1 MRILVAED
9 NVVIQRIL
17 ETSLKTWGYEVI
29 LASDGTEAWK
39 ILAGPNAPQLA
50 ILDWMMPGLSG
61 IELCRKI
68 RQEMREP
75 YTYVILLTALHGDDE
90 LVTGME
96 AGADDYITKPFK
108 LPELRVR
115 LRAGRRVIDLQTD
128 LVQAR
133 EALRL
138 KASRDQLTGLWNH
151 EEIFRLLDLE
161 LFRAER
167 QQTPVAIVLAD
178 LDHFKKIN
186 DTFGHLAGDSV
197 LRIVAQKF
205 KSLVRPYDS
214 VGRYGGDEFLF
225 VLPGCDRASALAL
238 IERIRAN
245 VCAEKLETTEGQIPV
260 TLSMGLIVHS
270 QHEGGDAK
278 AVLRDTDA
286 RSTVPRMAAATRSPS
301 WAKSSPPHPHCPL
314 PEAER

>member
-9 NVVIQRIL
+9 NVVFQRIL
-17 ETSLKTWGYEVI
+17 ENNLKAWGYEVI
-29 LASDGTEAWK
+29 LTPDGTEAWK
-39 ILAGPNAPQLA
+39 ILSGPDAPQLA
-50 ILDWMMPGLSG
+50 ILDWMMPGLNG
-61 IELCRKI
+61 IELCKKI

-75 YTYVILLTALHGDDE
+75 YTYVILLTAMHGDDE
-90 LVTGME
+90 LVAGME

-108 LPELRVR
+108 PAELRVR
-115 LRAGRRVIDLQTD
+115 LRAGRRVIDLQND

-161 LFRAER
+161 LFRADR
-167 QQTPVAIVLAD
+167 QNASVAIVLAD

-197 LRIVAQKF
+197 LRIVAQRF
-205 KSLVRPYDS
+205 KALVRPYDA

-225 VLPGCDRASALAL
+225 VLPGCDRASALGL
-238 IERIRAN
+238 IERIRAD
-245 VCAEKLETTEGQIPV
+245 VCAEKLATTEGQIPV

-270 QHEGGDAK
+270 KQEGCDAK

-286 RSTVPRMAAATRSPS
+286 ALYR
-301 WAKSSPPHPHCPL
+301 AKNGGRNQIVVVGDGQPAS
-314 PEAER
+314 

>member
-9 NVVIQRIL
+9 NVVFQRIL
-17 ETSLKTWGYEVI
+17 ETSLHAWGYEVLI
-29 LASDGTEAWK
+29 ASDGTEAWK
-39 ILAGPNAPQLA
+39 ILTGPNAPQLV

-61 IELCRKI
+61 LELCKKI
-68 RQEMREP
+68 RQDMREP
-75 YTYVILLTALHGDDE
+75 YTYVILLTALHGDAE
-90 LVTGME
+90 LVAGME

-115 LRAGRRVIDLQTD
+115 LRAGRRVIELQTD

-133 EALRL
+133 DALRL
-138 KASRDQLTGLWNH
+138 KASRDPLTGLWNH

-167 QQTPVAIVLAD
+167 QNTPVAIVLAD

-186 DTFGHLAGDSV
+186 DSFGHLAGDSV

-205 KSLVRPYDS
+205 QALVRPYDAI
-214 VGRYGGDEFLF
+214 GRYGGDEFLF
-225 VLPGCDRASALAL
+225 VLPGCDRASALGL

-245 VCAEKLETTEGQIPV
+245 VCAGKLDTSEGQVPV
-260 TLSMGLIVHS
+260 TLSMGLIVYS
-270 QHEGGDAK
+270 KQAGGDAK
-278 AVLRDTDA
+278 TMLRDADA
-286 RSTVPRMAAATRSPS
+286 ALYRAKNAGRNRIGIAGDEQPAATAP
-301 WAKSSPPHPHCPL
+301 
-314 PEAER
+314 

>member
-151 EEIFRLLDLE
+151 EEIFHLLDLE

-167 QQTPVAIVLAD
+167 QLTPVAMKAPQLLEPHVPCGNTNTDWEL
-178 LDHFKKIN
+178 L
-186 DTFGHLAGDSV
+186 G
-197 LRIVAQKF
+197 
-205 KSLVRPYDS
+205 
-214 VGRYGGDEFLF
+214 
-225 VLPGCDRASALAL
+225 
-238 IERIRAN
+238 
-245 VCAEKLETTEGQIPV
+245 KLG
-260 TLSMGLIVHS
+260 S
-270 QHEGGDAK
+270 
-278 AVLRDTDA
+278 R
-286 RSTVPRMAAATRSPS
+286 
-301 WAKSSPPHPHCPL
+301 PPHVGHRREEQNGRL
-314 PEAER
+314 SAHKRIG

>member
-9 NVVIQRIL
+9 NVVFQRIL
-17 ETSLKTWGYEVI
+17 ETSLKAWGYEVI
-29 LASDGTEAWK
+29 ITPDGKEAWK
-39 ILAGPNAPQLA
+39 ILTGPNAPQLA

-61 IELCRKI
+61 IELCKKI

-75 YTYVILLTALHGDDE
+75 YTYVILLTAMHGDDD
-90 LVTGME
+90 LVAGME

-108 LPELRVR
+108 PAELRVR
-115 LRAGRRVIDLQTD
+115 LRAGRRVIELQNDL
-128 LVQAR
+128 LQAR

-138 KASRDQLTGLWNH
+138 KASRDPLTGLWNH

-167 QQTPVAIVLAD
+167 QNTPVAIVLAD

-197 LRIVAQKF
+197 LRIVTQKF
-205 KSLVRPYDS
+205 TTLVRPYDA

-225 VLPGCDRASALAL
+225 VLPGCDRASALGL
-238 IERIRAN
+238 LERIRTS
-245 VCAEKLETTEGQIPV
+245 VCAEKLDTSEGQVPV
-260 TLSMGLIVHS
+260 TMSMGLIVYD
-270 QHEGGDAK
+270 QLVDNDAK
-278 AVLRDTDA
+278 ALLRDTDA
-286 RSTVPRMAAATRSPS
+286 ALYRAKKAGRNQIVVVGDEPPAAPAP
-301 WAKSSPPHPHCPL
+301 
-314 PEAER
+314 